1 MKKTY
6 QVTLTDEKNDTS
18 VTYYVDGLLG
28 GISRV
33 LRKLMRKEGWTEYRV
48 EEYQPCQRKK
58 SN

>member
-1 MKKTY
+1 VKKTY

-18 VTYYVDGLLG
+18 VVYYVDGLLG

-48 EEYQPCQRKK
+48 EEYKGAERKRL
-58 SN
+58 

>member
-6 QVTLTDEKNDTS
+6 QVTLTDEKNNTS
-18 VTYYVDGLLG
+18 ITYYVDGLLG

-48 EEYQPCQRKK
+48 EEYQGWQRKK